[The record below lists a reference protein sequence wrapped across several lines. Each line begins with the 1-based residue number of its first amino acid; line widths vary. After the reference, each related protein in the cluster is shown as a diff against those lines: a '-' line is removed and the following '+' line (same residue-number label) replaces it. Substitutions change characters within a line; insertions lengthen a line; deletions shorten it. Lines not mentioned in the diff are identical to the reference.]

1 MSLYFHI
8 PRWKGTFLFLG
19 VFGYEKNL
27 LVCVSAVRWSRYKL
41 VSGNVGVSLHPALGQ
56 LLSQLYI
63 QVQT

>member
-8 PRWKGTFLFLG
+8 PRWKGKFLFLG
-19 VFGYEKNL
+19 VFGSEKNL
-27 LVCVSAVRWSRYKL
+27 LVCVPAVRCSLSKL
-41 VSGNVGVSLHPALGQ
+41 ASGNVGVSLHPALGQ